1 MLSGPDKQEGH
12 SSGTQC
18 PCTCLVHVTAHLE
31 SSAHWLV
38 TLAHLQTP
46 GSHEK
51 LHLDTYDKERP
62 PQHQSGTLYI
72 THTYTCRKNNFKRQL
87 ALEKP

>member
-46 GSHEK
+46 GSHER

-62 PQHQSGTLYI
+62 PST
-72 THTYTCRKNNFKRQL
+72 NL
-87 ALEKP
+87 ALSISLTHIHAEKIILKDN